1 MIVWTAQCARCGKK
15 QRIPESIRQVDEAKK
30 YANNWQRQ
38 HNREEHSNNVGNTQS
53 TGSEEGS

>member
-30 YANNWQRQ
+30 YANDWQRQ
-38 HNREEHSNNVGNTQS
+38 HNREEHSNVGNTEQA
-53 TGSEEGS
+53 GSKEGS